1 MNQQMGL
8 TDFFAM
14 EAGEYLERL
23 DELVSGRGKP
33 NMEEVLRLARALRGS
48 ALMASQQTISNTAA
62 ALERLIRIVREDRV
76 PWDEATKQLSIRAVD
91 DLKVLVRGVRGWSD
105 AHEQRAQRIRQELE
119 RVAGPPT
126 GLTGQHAAIKTDT
139 GLDTGTR
146 AFIGREGASVASA
159 LDQAAKALQQNP
171 LAHDPLTR
179 VLKVMQPL
187 RGLAVL
193 SELPPVPDLL
203 EGIEQAIGELQRRH
217 DPVPD
222 AALLFNAAAKAVS
235 RSAQEIATHGSA
247 NPDSAEAQ
255 DFAKR
260 LGRLIEGDAVPI
272 QSLYF
277 NDQGPHVVE
286 QGAAPSRP
294 GRLGQVELVSHG
306 EHLQKAADELERA
319 QSQTQRALRAQA
331 LTPTF
336 RALAGQTGGPLADAV
351 ADFAQAAR
359 NALAR
364 GTAAAQAE
372 QFAKHLRTVGKVL
385 STAGQEDESSAAGRV
400 KAVAVEILGA
410 PRGAAA
416 APPGR
421 PTSAAE
427 AAAAPPRR
435 PTPTAGAAEPGRS
448 AEAPTLAGS
457 WTRYE
462 RLVAERGLGPASL
475 DELVKGAPRAQPV
488 PSVPSAPPASPASPA
503 SSASPAGQGM
513 GEEVVHINS
522 LLYSGSAALER
533 ADELRQE
540 VHVVVSGPTIDRTKL
555 TDLIEEFFDLVELG
569 IEK

>member
-1 MNQQMGL
+1 MNHPMGL

-33 NMEEVLRLARALRGS
+33 NTDEVLRLARALRGS
-48 ALMASQQTISNTAA
+48 ALMANQQTISNTAA

-105 AHEQRAQRIRQELE
+105 THEQRAERIRQDLE
-119 RVAGPPT
+119 SVAGPPT
-126 GLTGQHAAIKTDT
+126 GLTGRHAAIKTDT

-203 EGIEQAIGELQRRH
+203 DGIEQAIGELQRRH

-235 RSAQEIATHGSA
+235 RSAQEIATQGRA

-260 LGRLIEGDAVPI
+260 LGQLIEGDAVPI

-319 QSQTQRALRAQA
+319 QSQTQRALRTQA

-336 RALAGQTGGPLADAV
+336 RALAAQTGGPLADAV
-351 ADFAQAAR
+351 AHFAQAAR

-364 GTAAAQAE
+364 GTAAAQAD
-372 QFAKHLRTVGKVL
+372 QFAKHLRTVGTVL
-385 STAGQEDESSAAGRV
+385 STAGQEDESTAATRV
-400 KAVAVEILGA
+400 KAVAVEMAGGA
-410 PRGAAA
+410 TA
-416 APPGR
+416 APPPR
-421 PTSAAE
+421 PI
-427 AAAAPPRR
+427 
-435 PTPTAGAAEPGRS
+435 PTAGAAGPAAHHPTPTPEAGRS
-448 AEAPTLAGS
+448 EDAPTLASS
-457 WTRYE
+457 WARYE
-462 RLVAERGLGPASL
+462 RLVAERGLGPGSL
-475 DELVKGAPRAQPV
+475 EELLTGSAAAPAESPAL
-488 PSVPSAPPASPASPA
+488 PSSHSAPSPGERSGGGAVVDI
-503 SSASPAGQGM
+503 SA
-513 GEEVVHINS
+513 
-522 LLYSGSAALER
+522 LLYSGPAALER
-533 ADELRQE
+533 ADKLRQE
-540 VHVVVSGPTIDRTKL
+540 VHSIVSGPTIDRTKL